1 MPGPYWSIRLTTR
14 AWKNQLYRLPPKKD
28 FHVYLARSTYHYA
41 YIRTTDAS
49 QLDKKKQIN
58 WKKETKKRKD
68 KGKERKD
75 KKAKKRKRNGQKR
88 KDKKSKKRQDK
99 KRKQGKEKKKK
110 SYHTISIAEPL
121 ELTKD
126 GIGLIERC
134 NVTTTQLPPCCLRG
148 WPSPS
153 VGDRSL
159 RSPSVV
165 IFRTH
170 RPPQQPGLL
179 RAADVW

>member
-41 YIRTTDAS
+41 YIRTTNAS

-68 KGKERKD
+68 KGNERKRQESEKT
-75 KKAKKRKRNGQKR
+75 KKEWKE
-88 KDKKSKKRQDK
+88 KKRQEK
-99 KRKQGKEKKKK
+99 QETTRQEEEARKGQKKKNV
-110 SYHTISIAEPL
+110 ILLIAEPL